1 MTRAHGIELV
11 VPQSW
16 EDVELTRSLAPDGFY
31 RLTPFEVAAGW
42 VPGFDRLTPWPADV
56 DPGTARHAFEQAVL
70 RALLRPPCVIAFSG
84 GRDSSAILAVA
95 VKVADREGLPRPIAA
110 THDFTG
116 RGNADETRWQELLI
130 KDLGLTD
137 WVRIPDT
144 GSFDVL
150 GERAL
155 NVLRTYGLVWPPL
168 GHTHSPLWEL
178 ARGGSFLT
186 GEGGDEVMMERR
198 VSVFTGTW
206 QRRPR
211 PSRRLLEGM
220 VESGAPSFVRRR
232 RLRRFVEA
240 HDEHPWMQPGPRE
253 DYYRRL
259 TEDRVAE
266 PFRWSD
272 SVRRA
277 PARRAVLRYIAN
289 VNKVAGAMDVECHY
303 PFLDRA
309 FVEAWA
315 RECGTWGF
323 ASRRESTDK
332 LFGDVL
338 HPEVVSRVGKA
349 RFNEVAVDE
358 LSRDFA
364 RSWSGAGADPEL
376 VDAEVLRKIWIEP
389 NAHAASMSMLH
400 AAWLAENG
408 LPQVPAPRQ
417 P

>member
-1 MTRAHGIELV
+1 MTHAQELGTV

-16 EDVELTRSLAPDGFY
+16 EDVALRRALAPDGFY
-31 RLTPFEVAAGW
+31 RMTPFEVAAGW
-42 VPGFDRLTPWPADV
+42 IPGFDELTPWPVEV
-56 DPGTARHAFEQAVL
+56 DPGPAREAFERAVL

-95 VKVADREGLPRPIAA
+95 VHVADREGLPRPIAA

-130 KDLGLTD
+130 KDLGITD

-155 NVLRTYGLVWPPL
+155 NVLRTHGLVWPPL
-168 GHTHSPLWEL
+168 GHSHAPLWEL
-178 ARGGSFLT
+178 ARGGSFMT

-211 PSRRLLEGM
+211 PSRRLLTAM
-220 VESGAPSFVRRR
+220 LDNGAPRPVRRVR
-232 RLRRFVEA
+232 TRRFVES
-240 HDEHPWMQPGPRE
+240 HDQHPWMLPGPRE
-253 DYYRRL
+253 EYYRQLTTDRL
-259 TEDRVAE
+259 NE

-277 PARRAVLRYIAN
+277 PARRAVLRYLSN
-289 VNKVAGAMDVECHY
+289 VNKVAGALDVECHY

-309 FVEAWA
+309 FCEAWA

-323 ASRRESTDK
+323 ATRRESTDK

-338 HPEVVSRVGKA
+338 HAEVVARRGKA
-349 RFNEVAVDE
+349 AFNEVAVDE

-364 RSWSGAGADPEL
+364 RAWSGAGADPDL
-376 VDAEVLRKIWIEP
+376 VDVEVLRRIWLEP
-389 NAHAASMSMLH
+389 DAYASTMSMLH

-408 LPQVPAPRQ
+408 LPQVPEQ
-417 P
+417 PQP